1 MKLDNFTIQGLA
13 KIIAGDSEELIYRSG
28 QKLVNL
34 FNEYGARD
42 TYGPGFPTRW
52 KYAEEKLHIINGT
65 KDLEKLMLHLIDERN
80 FLYSDFDNSTTI
92 KSINKIIKFNKYK
105 IVEIDGAY
113 AIEGSLIEENMLSVE
128 VEFKE
133 VQDKLISE
141 LQGAKYIILAA
152 VAWITD
158 ETVYNILKKKKES
171 GVTVKLIISDDDT
184 NKNSGLDYNIFETY
198 KMPKFGKF
206 KYNIMHNKFCIID
219 LKTVLEGSY
228 NWTKSADY
236 HKEQFVVINSYENAE
251 IFANRFIEL
260 RDQIIKKTYE
270 IEF

>member
-1 MKLDNFTIQGLA
+1 MRPARWA
-13 KIIAGDSEELIYRSG
+13 KKHDPCRYQPRPHPVRQVRQWPAGGVS
-28 QKLVNL
+28 
-34 FNEYGARD
+34 
-42 TYGPGFPTRW
+42 
-52 KYAEEKLHIINGT
+52 
-65 KDLEKLMLHLIDERN
+65 
-80 FLYSDFDNSTTI
+80 
-92 KSINKIIKFNKYK
+92 
-105 IVEIDGAY
+105 
-113 AIEGSLIEENMLSVE
+113 
-128 VEFKE
+128 
-133 VQDKLISE
+133 
-141 LQGAKYIILAA
+141 A

-198 KMPKFGKF
+198 KMPRFGKF

-251 IFANRFIEL
+251 KFANRFIEL